1 MTPTRRGIPLFVS
14 ACQHASMLT
23 VGIVSQKGGV
33 GKTTLAF
40 NLAVA
45 AELAGNA
52 ALIVDL
58 DPQASAVAW
67 GDSREAE
74 TPVVVS
80 AEAARLVEV
89 LTTANKHSAA
99 LCFID
104 TAPHGESP
112 ALAAARAA
120 DLVLIPCRPS
130 ILDLRAITASQTIA
144 QLADTPAAVVLYGVP
159 ASGSL
164 AKEAQ
169 TALQTHGL
177 PVAPVRIGHRAA
189 FVHAATVGQGVQ
201 EYEPRGKAAGEIA
214 RLYDWTYRLASQPD
228 LLTGT

>member
-1 MTPTRRGIPLFVS
+1 
-14 ACQHASMLT
+14 MLT

-74 TPVVVS
+74 TPAVVS

-89 LTTANKHSAA
+89 LATANKHSAA

-130 ILDLRAITASQTIA
+130 ILDLRAITASQTIV

-169 TALQTHGL
+169 TALQTHG
-177 PVAPVRIGHRAA
+177 PGRAA
-189 FVHAATVGQGVQ
+189 AIGTALLGCGDPLGLTFLAQVGL
-201 EYEPRGKAAGEIA
+201 ELGKDAEHVEECLAG
-214 RLYDWTYRLASQPD
+214 S
-228 LLTGT
+228 G

>member
-1 MTPTRRGIPLFVS
+1 
-14 ACQHASMLT
+14 MLT

-89 LTTANKHSAA
+89 LTTASKHSAA

-159 ASGSL
+159 ASGSSL
-164 AKEAQ
+164 RRRKPLCRLTVFQLHQCASDTVLLSSTLPRSDRASRN
-169 TALQTHGL
+169 TN
-177 PVAPVRIGHRAA
+177 PVA
-189 FVHAATVGQGVQ
+189 
-201 EYEPRGKAAGEIA
+201 
-214 RLYDWTYRLASQPD
+214 
-228 LLTGT
+228 

>member
-1 MTPTRRGIPLFVS
+1 
-14 ACQHASMLT
+14 MLT

-67 GDSREAE
+67 SDSREAE

-89 LTTANKHSAA
+89 LTTASKHSAA

-120 DLVLIPCRPS
+120 DLVL
-130 ILDLRAITASQTIA
+130 
-144 QLADTPAAVVLYGVP
+144 YGVP

-177 PVAPVRIGHRAA
+177 PVSSVIGEGRALAYHR
-189 FVHAATVGQGVQ
+189 
-201 EYEPRGKAAGEIA
+201 
-214 RLYDWTYRLASQPD
+214 
-228 LLTGT
+228 

>member
-1 MTPTRRGIPLFVS
+1 MNCLLVS
-14 ACQHASMLT
+14 PE
-23 VGIVSQKGGV
+23 
-33 GKTTLAF
+33 
-40 NLAVA
+40 AVVHPP
-45 AELAGNA
+45 AENRVLAG
-52 ALIVDL
+52 
-58 DPQASAVAW
+58 
-67 GDSREAE
+67 
-74 TPVVVS
+74 S

-89 LTTANKHSAA
+89 LTTASKHSAA

-144 QLADTPAAVVLYGVP
+144 QLADTPAAVVLYGAP

-177 PVAPVRIGHRAA
+177 PVAPVRIG
-189 FVHAATVGQGVQ
+189 
-201 EYEPRGKAAGEIA
+201 
-214 RLYDWTYRLASQPD
+214 RLRTAYACPKCSGAWR
-228 LLTGT
+228 

>member
-1 MTPTRRGIPLFVS
+1 
-14 ACQHASMLT
+14 MLT

-58 DPQASAVAW
+58 DPQASAGAW

-89 LTTANKHSAA
+89 LTTASKHSAA

-164 AKEAQ
+164 AKEGANRPADSRSPSC
-169 TALQTHGL
+169 TSAHRTPCRFRPRCHG
-177 PVAPVRIGHRAA
+177 R
-189 FVHAATVGQGVQ
+189 
-201 EYEPRGKAAGEIA
+201 
-214 RLYDWTYRLASQPD
+214 
-228 LLTGT
+228 TGRPGIRTPW